1 MGPAPKDLAGMMA
14 IGHAPTDPK
23 SARWLVPTGLLLPF
37 ASRPHRRNQAA
48 VQQAK
53 KNNAAPGSSRANG
66 AWPPCR
72 WSGYNACWYE
82 TAKATRKRCRR
93 LAREGQGGFYAAP
106 ITTPRPPR
114 ERESQGQAWEG
125 QGGFYTA
132 PITTPKSAHP
142 AAHSRQKKPAET
154 NPNCPSEAPERPPS
168 RRRYCRI
175 DCSGFSLLL
184 HTLEH
189 ASGRFAAFLRWV
201 RAKKI
206 STTRFCM
213 ENTHNPRIAL

>member
-1 MGPAPKDLAGMMA
+1 MRPSGGGNPSPVTPKGGYRLGPAPKDLAGMMA

-82 TAKATRKRCRR
+82 TAKAARKRCRR

-114 ERESQGQAWEG
+114 ER
-125 QGGFYTA
+125 
-132 PITTPKSAHP
+132 
-142 AAHSRQKKPAET
+142 
-154 NPNCPSEAPERPPS
+154 
-168 RRRYCRI
+168 
-175 DCSGFSLLL
+175 
-184 HTLEH
+184 
-189 ASGRFAAFLRWV
+189 
-201 RAKKI
+201 RAKGRPGRDRLVFTPPR
-206 STTRFCM
+206 SQPP
-213 ENTHNPRIAL
+213 NPPTLQPIPGRRSRPRPTQTALQ